1 MKKRIL
7 SLIIAIVLILSC
19 FTLNVFATSV
29 PGMPDPYDN
38 ADFNISDDYQ
48 TLTFNGTTYVRFDAS
63 AGDWE
68 HFDSHTD
75 KNCDYLKNV
84 NHVNYVFSDNNSIIT
99 AHINF
104 SDGSYFYCS
113 FIKESLLPEYNNM
126 QNSTSQ
132 YFISFNYPSDAKIP
146 LSANQLSTDST
157 TIEYSE
163 IDCYA
168 NSYSVDVYSSNESFW
183 VHKGDIVIIDH
194 EYYYIDFKLNNITN
208 SHMYYSNKE
217 SYITYKV
224 IDPALIAQLDK
235 ETGNDQDK
243 FIDLLFSGE
252 LFTGFGTLLLIA
264 IFALI
269 PLVVLVLFI
278 ILSIRAKT
286 PAYKKLFRAIYI
298 ISASELLT
306 FIITVILL
314 IISK

>member
-7 SLIIAIVLILSC
+7 SLIIAIVLILPC

-29 PGMPDPYDN
+29 PAMPTPYDN
-38 ADFNISDDYQ
+38 ADFDISDDYQ
-48 TLTFNGTTYVRFDAS
+48 TLTFNGTTYIRFDAS
-63 AGDWE
+63 VGDWDYS
-68 HFDSHTD
+68 DSHID
-75 KNCDYLKNV
+75 RNCTYLDNVDYID
-84 NHVNYVFSDNNSIIT
+84 YEFSINNSIIT
-99 AHINF
+99 AHIYF
-104 SDGSYFYCS
+104 SDDSYFYCS

-126 QNSTSQ
+126 LNSASQ
-132 YFISFNYPSDAKIP
+132 YIIEFNYPSDAKIP
-146 LSANQLSTDST
+146 IKANQLSTDSA
-157 TIEYSE
+157 TIEKST
-163 IDCYA
+163 IDYLD
-168 NSYSVDVYSSNESFW
+168 SYSVYVYSNDESFW
-183 VHKGDIVIIDH
+183 VQKGDLVIIDN
-194 EYYYIDFKLNNITN
+194 EYYYVDFKLNNLTN
-208 SHMYYSNKE
+208 SNKYDNDMA
-217 SYITYKV
+217 SYTAYKV
-224 IDPALIAQLDK
+224 IDPELIAQLDK
-235 ETGNDQDK
+235 ETGNSQDE

-306 FIITVILL
+306 FIISVILL